1 MRSPFTSAGE
11 PKLAGDVTILW
22 MQVRNLVPGGDFFF
36 SNVQV
41 KVWVGEVEDIKT
53 TFLEPCS
60 GIFWVKCIYGRN
72 DDAGRFAFFCGAA
85 TEYLKHHCEQM

>member
-1 MRSPFTSAGE
+1 MRSLFTSAGE

-22 MQVRNLVPGGDFFF
+22 MQVRKLQPRGDFFF

-60 GIFWVKCIYGRN
+60 GIFWVNCIYGRN